1 MRSRLLAGSVHSPPP
16 VRFRS
21 PRLSPPLAPFRA
33 LAAALTLPLALAPG
47 ARTAWAQE
55 PASQA
60 APPPAPP
67 KTQPVPAPVVEP
79 VPYSISATGP
89 YTAAPYTPGGDVV
102 YLKGGGMLRGTL
114 LEEIPGDHVSVEL
127 APGQLAQVPWD
138 RVQRIARAGATP
150 PAPVVIEPPANAA
163 TVTVRIESEEAAVL
177 ERREGRRWGI
187 VCSAPCNQA
196 MPLDG
201 SYRISGPGIRNSPPF
216 MLAGTAGST
225 VVLHVDAAS
234 RGAFTGGIVSLGTG
248 PFLALVGGFVLL
260 AAAMTDTNNSISY
273 AARAEGSGG
282 SGTGTD
288 TSTEKTVGWTLVG
301 GGLALAVIGGIVVGA
316 NAHSTV
322 EQSAASAPR
331 NDAWLRTPTW
341 TSRSEG
347 PSLPRTTGTTL
358 FQAHF

>member
-1 MRSRLLAGSVHSPPP
+1 M
-16 VRFRS
+16 
-21 PRLSPPLAPFRA
+21 
-33 LAAALTLPLALAPG
+33 
-47 ARTAWAQE
+47 
-55 PASQA
+55 
-60 APPPAPP
+60 
-67 KTQPVPAPVVEP
+67 VEP
-79 VPYSISATGP
+79 VPYATSATGP
-89 YTAAPYTPGGDVV
+89 YAAAPYTPGGDVV

-127 APGQLAQVPWD
+127 APGQLAQVPWE

-150 PAPVVIEPPANAA
+150 PPPAPAAIAPPPANAA

-177 ERREGRRWGI
+177 ERREGRRWGP

-216 MLAGTAGST
+216 MLAGTDGST
-225 VVLHVDAAS
+225 VVLRVDAAS
-234 RGAFTGGIVSLGTG
+234 RSAFTGGIVSLGTG

-260 AAAMTDTNNSISY
+260 AAAITDTNNSISY

-322 EQSAASAPR
+322 EQSGAAPR

-347 PSLPRTTGTTL
+347 PSLPRATGTTL